1 MLYKRIICASPR
13 PCARGAREDSARW
26 PWNRLVEQ
34 ENREV
39 RLQERVEKLYG
50 MNEKLLQE
58 NMFWYVLQKNTWET
72 L

>member
-1 MLYKRIICASPR
+1 MLYKRIICASPL

-26 PWNRLVEQ
+26 PRNRLVEQ

-50 MNEKLLQE
+50 MNEKPLQE
-58 NMFWYVLQKNTWET
+58 NMFWYVLQKKTWET